1 MAHLDSGGTPA
12 SRNVPAEALPR
23 YRRPDEP
30 AGAPAPPGT
39 VAAWEEAAG
48 AVAAAPLTP
57 GGRALLLG
65 LLRTGTARTF
75 PGGGAG
81 IEYGSLLKTAAQPED
96 VAGHVREA
104 AAHLNERGIDLLLVP
119 GMSGYPIGAMY
130 ALASGI
136 PALLLKK
143 SKLTAAEAETYPPGA
158 FVIPSYTGDGDV
170 VMSAD
175 PGAVAD
181 IVGRICERKL
191 AAQPGE
197 GPATLALRC
206 AGADDII
213 DKATMSQ
220 AVGESAVVIGQTAM
234 ADWIARHRAATGDH
248 RAIETRVE
256 LAAWVTPLIKGYN
269 HPQAHLKNWFG
280 IEPFAGVNVT
290 GLSLDP
296 PALAVEGVGPVS
308 FAPRR

>member
-1 MAHLDSGGTPA
+1 MTPRNFESPQMARQLSVG
-12 SRNVPAEALPR
+12 ELPR

-30 AGAPAPPGT
+30 AGESAPPGMPIPWAD
-39 VAAWEEAAG
+39 VPAALADAPISAG
-48 AVAAAPLTP
+48 
-57 GGRALLLG
+57 GKALLLG
-65 LLRTGTARTF
+65 LLRTGATRMF
-75 PGGGAG
+75 GGGGAG
-81 IEYGSLLKTAAQPED
+81 IEYGSLLKTAAHPED

-104 AAHLNERGIDLLLVP
+104 ADHLRDRRIDLLLIP

-130 ALASGI
+130 SLASGV

-143 SKLTAAEAETYPPGA
+143 GKLTAAEAERYPPGA

-175 PGAVAD
+175 PAAVSD
-181 IVGRICERKL
+181 IVGRICERQL
-191 AAQPGE
+191 AAQPGD
-197 GPATLALRC
+197 GPARLVLRC

-234 ADWIARHRAATGDH
+234 ADWIARHRAETGD
-248 RAIETRVE
+248 RRPIETRVE
-256 LAAWVTPLIKGYN
+256 LAAWVTPLVKGYN
-269 HPQAHLKNWFG
+269 NPQRHLRDWFG

-296 PALAVEGVGPVS
+296 PAIAVEGVGWLE
-308 FAPRR
+308 FRR